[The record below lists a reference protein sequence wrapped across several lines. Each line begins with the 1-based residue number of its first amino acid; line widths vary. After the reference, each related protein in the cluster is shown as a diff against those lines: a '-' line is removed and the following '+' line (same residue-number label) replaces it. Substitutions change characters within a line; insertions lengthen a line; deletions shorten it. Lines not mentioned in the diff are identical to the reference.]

1 MSYSKLINTHPSM
14 PKGCFFA
21 FSNKQFK
28 EGVEKNELDGV
39 KIYHAGAGL
48 YGTKEAIKAFLNG
61 YDTRAERIKQECTP
75 QEVYDYEYANH
86 ECNWVAEDTEAIK
99 CCLAYFSV
107 EECESIT
114 RCNGCLTI
122 QDINKSL
129 NEL

>member
-1 MSYSKLINTHPSM
+1 MTYAEITGTHPEK

-61 YDTRAERIKQECTP
+61 YDVKHVAWGKMYDVWNIK
-75 QEVYDYEYANH
+75 
-86 ECNWVAEDTEAIK
+86 
-99 CCLAYFSV
+99 L
-107 EECESIT
+107 
-114 RCNGCLTI
+114 L
-122 QDINKSL
+122 
-129 NEL
+129 

>member
-48 YGTKEAIKAFLNG
+48 YGTKEAIKAFLNE
-61 YDTRAERIKQECTP
+61 YDSRAEKIKKECTP

-99 CCLAYFSV
+99 RCLAYFSV

-122 QDINKSL
+122 QDINKQMKR
-129 NEL
+129 